1 MSNKTSKYFFL
12 IWSQHVLF
20 KRFNT
25 AGFSAAT
32 SSFPAVL
39 EICAPMLLVQ
49 QRNPTDEM
57 NEQRPQASFQN
68 SRQTPNPP
76 PDIEGREITGRP
88 NFEHE
93 THNFLSDATICNGSS
108 ANSFDFFSRARFVS
122 GEIAPA
128 ANEMRSTT
136 PKSQMQTPMS
146 SLEAEQ
152 SPPQTTPRIK
162 QNTHLCPNRTSKTA
176 KYPRA
181 H

>member
-1 MSNKTSKYFFL
+1 
-12 IWSQHVLF
+12 
-20 KRFNT
+20 
-25 AGFSAAT
+25 
-32 SSFPAVL
+32 
-39 EICAPMLLVQ
+39 MLLVQ

-57 NEQRPQASFQN
+57 NEQGPQASFQN

-93 THNFLSDATICNGSS
+93 MHNFLSDATICNGSS

-136 PKSQMQTPMS
+136 PKSADEWAFRAMTTEQPLFDQSQVLQKKEGVGLSEKRGAMDNGGETTTWGRKLLNKY
-146 SLEAEQ
+146 LETLA
-152 SPPQTTPRIK
+152 K
-162 QNTHLCPNRTSKTA
+162 HLGLVVSRV
-176 KYPRA
+176 
-181 H
+181 